1 MKYRRLTPTGDYSF
15 GQGKLEYLT
24 DRKAVAQAIRT
35 RLKLLQYEWWEN
47 LTEGLPL
54 FERVLAA
61 RGSGQET
68 AALIIRERILSTPHV
83 TAVAGD
89 STDLTDGVFTFTA
102 AVETDFGALQVAEEV
117 GV

>member
-1 MKYRRLTPTGDYSF
+1 MKYRRLAPDGDYSF
-15 GQGKLEYLT
+15 GQGALEYLT
-24 DRKAVAQAIRT
+24 GQRAVAQAIKT

-68 AALIIRERILSTPHV
+68 AALLIRERILSTPHV
-83 TAVAGD
+83 TAVTGVETA
-89 STDLTDGVFTFTA
+89 LKDGVLTFTA
-102 AVETDFGALQVAEEV
+102 AVETDFGTLQIKEEMTA
-117 GV
+117 